1 MTVYTEDDGTEID
14 EDTFSAFDPGS
25 TFICAVG
32 KIQCIKK
39 NEGILAPKPLWR
51 GIWRD
56 FYALFLGDL
65 VGFYLIVK
73 QIPGGV
79 PGVNPQESQ

>member
-32 KIQCIKK
+32 NEKIDRYICYYCKDTVYK
-39 NEGILAPKPLWR
+39 EK
-51 GIWRD
+51 
-56 FYALFLGDL
+56 
-65 VGFYLIVK
+65 
-73 QIPGGV
+73 
-79 PGVNPQESQ
+79 